1 MLGHPAQI
9 LLGLDDA
16 LAAGQAA
23 QRDRITGQTSLFD
36 MGGEEASQLERP
48 LPATPETP
56 VRERLRWEK
65 ELMGLYLSDHPMGE
79 VADRVGLFV
88 TAYSGDLKDETLD
101 GQRVVIGGIVTGNR
115 TIITKSKSTM
125 AVVTLEDL
133 QGTLE
138 VVVFPKTYEQ
148 TIGTWRDGA
157 ILLVAGRVDHRGD
170 EASLL
175 ADSVWDWD
183 EVADRGPEA
192 FAREV
197 GSLDKR
203 GRRAPVGA
211 VPARWRRCGG
221 AARATAARVGLERER
236 RRQRRRAAGSA
247 PVVGT
252 PVGPGIVA
260 AGIDRVVRGARL
272 RRVAHAP
279 VRGPGRGGRA
289 GDPGSAG
296 RARRPDRARRTDLQ
310 RHGAAGPRHRLDRG
324 RRRRDPRSRRSPTRR
339 GPLPRPPPRHRH
351 DRSRHRPARS
361 STCASR
367 VTPGPDRV
375 VSAMQA
381 FKGVLRERP
390 GATRVVVHVPAPGG
404 SALPMELQG
413 VAYDA
418 ELVAEVRRRVG
429 DGIIDLQLA

>member
-1 MLGHPAQI
+1 
-9 LLGLDDA
+9 
-16 LAAGQAA
+16 
-23 QRDRITGQTSLFD
+23 
-36 MGGEEASQLERP
+36 MGGEEASALERP

-79 VADRVGLFV
+79 VAERVGLFV
-88 TAYSGDLKDETLD
+88 TAYSGDLKDESLD

-115 TIITKSKSTM
+115 TMITKSKSTM

-203 GRRAPVGA
+203 GTG
-211 VPARWRRCGG
+211 
-221 AARATAARVGLERER
+221 
-236 RRQRRRAAGSA
+236 
-247 PVVGT
+247 
-252 PVGPGIVA
+252 
-260 AGIDRVVRGARL
+260 
-272 RRVAHAP
+272 
-279 VRGPGRGGRA
+279 
-289 GDPGSAG
+289 AG
-296 RARRPDRARRTDLQ
+296 RARV
-310 RHGAAGPRHRLDRG
+310 
-324 RRRRDPRSRRSPTRR
+324 
-339 GPLPRPPPRHRH
+339 
-351 DRSRHRPARS
+351 PARGS
-361 STCASR
+361 QPGSR
-367 VTPGPDRV
+367 NGN
-375 VSAMQA
+375 
-381 FKGVLRERP
+381 
-390 GATRVVVHVPAPGG
+390 GG
-404 SALPMELQG
+404 G
-413 VAYDA
+413 
-418 ELVAEVRRRVG
+418 R
-429 DGIIDLQLA
+429 